1 MLTIDQIKRIAKSTY
16 ETKSRKFRIVQS
28 AHYTMENYW
37 DGGTR
42 VYAQALDLATGRLSG
57 ACDASANPFNSIAH
71 STFEIPAGV
80 GILCHSFFCG
90 KDCGITL
97 YVAPGCALASAPA
110 PLVLARN
117 PFSSQSTAAIDLVAD
132 R

>member
-16 ETKSRKFRIVQS
+16 ETKSRKFRVVTS
-28 AHYTMENYW
+28 AAYTMSNYW

-57 ACDASANPFNSIAH
+57 ACAAASNPFNSIAH

-97 YVAPGCALASAPA
+97 YVAPGNELGATTTRPQLTEIRS
-110 PLVLARN
+110 
-117 PFSSQSTAAIDLVAD
+117 
-132 R
+132 